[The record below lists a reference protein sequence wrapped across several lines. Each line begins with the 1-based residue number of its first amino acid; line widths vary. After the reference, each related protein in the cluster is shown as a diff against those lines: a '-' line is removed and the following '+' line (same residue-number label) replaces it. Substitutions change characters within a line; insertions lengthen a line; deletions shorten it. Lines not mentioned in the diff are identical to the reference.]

1 MDDPQPQT
9 QHQDD
14 PTAKEG
20 PWGIIAAAIAFFVVV
35 GWIGWS
41 TIFSIAIWGVLVVA
55 IATTIVCAVVAV
67 NAKDSEEKFGA
78 FLISG
83 GAIFVALVAWFFLP
97 PTPMSIDG
105 IEKGSLKLAAHTVNG
120 SWSEADFFGNQ
131 TQQWN
136 GSAGVIKREGGKLHL
151 ISNSHCL
158 GLAELRQSDS
168 LTDGVPEIVEY
179 QLEISFAS
187 GKRKP
192 VLRFADQD
200 GSLDLS
206 MLEVDASGLSEGT
219 DYVILPL
226 AQTPGLAEGD
236 EVVAVGS
243 PHGLKGTQTFGRISA
258 LREQQTPEPQRLIQI
273 DAAINPGNSGGP
285 LFVKTD
291 KDRYY
296 WIGINTWKMTGADN
310 LGFAID
316 SRDAMATKY
325 RWYPA
330 NVNGAAEVIST
341 LYQ

>member
-1 MDDPQPQT
+1 
-9 QHQDD
+9 
-14 PTAKEG
+14 
-20 PWGIIAAAIAFFVVV
+20 VY
-35 GWIGWS
+35 
-41 TIFSIAIWGVLVVA
+41 
-55 IATTIVCAVVAV
+55 
-67 NAKDSEEKFGA
+67 
-78 FLISG
+78 
-83 GAIFVALVAWFFLP
+83 
-97 PTPMSIDG
+97 
-105 IEKGSLKLAAHTVNG
+105 G
-120 SWSEADFFGNQ
+120 SWSEADLLGNQ

-136 GSAGVIKREGGKLHL
+136 GSAGVIKRESGKLYL

-168 LTDGVPEIVEY
+168 LTDGVPDIVGY
-179 QLEISFAS
+179 QLEVVFAS

-226 AQTPGLAEGD
+226 SQSLGLAEGD

-243 PHGLKGTQTFGRISA
+243 PHGLEGTQTFGRISA
-258 LREQQTPEPQRLIQI
+258 LREQQTPEPQRLIQT

-285 LFVKTD
+285 LFVRTG

-325 RWYPA
+325 RWYSA
-330 NVNGAAEVIST
+330 NVAGATEVIRT
-341 LYQ
+341 LYR